1 MRRILELSL
10 TAVTG
15 LLVALPALAQQ
26 AEQLQETE
34 HQGGLP
40 QITQTY
46 TYAGQ
51 IFWTIVTFVLLY
63 LAVSKI
69 ILPRIAG
76 TMEERQDKI
85 DDDLTRADK
94 LKAEADQV
102 MAEYDEGLRQSRA
115 EASALLQAAQEA
127 WATEAAERNAAE
139 DAKLAEKV
147 KADEARIAKARAEAE
162 GNLKSIAAT
171 VAIALTDKLIGV
183 TPAEQQASQAV
194 DAAVQR

>member
-15 LLVALPALAQQ
+15 LLTALPALAQQ
-26 AEQLQETE
+26 AEQLQETA

-46 TYAGQ
+46 TFAGQ
-51 IFWTIVTFVLLY
+51 IFWTIVTFALLY
-63 LAVSKI
+63 VAVAKI

-115 EASALLQAAQEA
+115 EASTLLRASQEA
-127 WATEAAERNAAE
+127 WEAEAAERNAAE
-139 DAKLAEKV
+139 DAKLTEKL
-147 KADEARIAKARAEAE
+147 KADEARIAQARSEAE

-171 VAIALTDKLIGV
+171 VAVALTDKLIGV
-183 TPAEQQASQAV
+183 TPGEQQVSQAV
-194 DAAVQR
+194 DASVQR